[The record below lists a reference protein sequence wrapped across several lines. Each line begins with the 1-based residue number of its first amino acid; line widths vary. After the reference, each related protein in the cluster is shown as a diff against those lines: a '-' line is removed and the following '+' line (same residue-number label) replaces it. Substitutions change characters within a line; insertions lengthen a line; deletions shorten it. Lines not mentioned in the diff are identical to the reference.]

1 MLKKSFALFAVC
13 LMLASAVPCLA
24 VDQPIAPEYVKGKIT
39 AVVVAEEGAFVYDDF
54 DERKAPVSA
63 LPYGAEIEI
72 RSLGLGWC
80 SFTLEGFKGSL
91 YIRTNTLSFSESP
104 YGNQIAI
111 VFLQRSKSLPMHK
124 TASTKSKNVTKVPD
138 GQYVVIVERG
148 DDFSL
153 ARWGRYEGYLQNDC
167 LSFRDVW
174 EGPVEKSVLRDP
186 NNPDRRTTVNIR
198 SADRS
203 NGTRLKQFPTLRPLT
218 VLQVKDNGWA
228 EVETEDG
235 LHGYL
240 RNTNKGMEWLD
251 LDMDIAFTPVER
263 TETPTEMLARLA
275 DEEAAR
281 LAEEQ
286 RLAEEEAARL
296 AEEQRLAEEEAAEP
310 GEEEPGQDE
319 TPEEEAAEEETPGAE

>member
-1 MLKKSFALFAVC
+1 MMKKWFAL
-13 LMLASAVPCLA
+13 LAAWMILACSVPCLA
-24 VDQPIAPEYVKGKIT
+24 ADQAIAPTYVKGKIT

-54 DERKAPVSA
+54 DERKEPVSA
-63 LPYGAEIEI
+63 LPFGAEIEI
-72 RSLGLGWC
+72 KSLGLGWC
-80 SFTLEGFKGSL
+80 GFTEKDVKGVR
-91 YIRTNTLSFSESP
+91 YIRTYNLSFSESP
-104 YGNQIAI
+104 FGNQIAI

-138 GQYVVIVERG
+138 GQYVVIIERG

-153 ARWGRYEGYLQNDC
+153 CRWGKYEGYLQNDC

-174 EGPVEKSVLRDP
+174 EDPVEKAVLKDP

-203 NGTRLKQFPTLRPLT
+203 NGNRLKQYPTLRPLT

-228 EVETEDG
+228 EVETTDG

-240 RNTNKGMEWLD
+240 LNTNKGKEWLD
-251 LDMDIAFTPVER
+251 LDEDFAFTPVFR
-263 TETPTEMLARLA
+263 SETPAEMLERMAE
-275 DEEAAR
+275 EEAAR

-296 AEEQRLAEEEAAEP
+296 AEEEAARLAEEEAAA
-310 GEEEPGQDE
+310 
-319 TPEEEAAEEETPGAE
+319 EEAKEAAGE